1 MRVRVALCLFALLG
15 SLAACGDDRS
25 TATGG
30 PDLTATLT
38 AQPAVTAERITW
50 TYTLRNDEASAIA
63 VFNGAWGD
71 DPPEAGPVS
80 WVVAGPDDTIEVSQR
95 VFAPPPGVGLARDYM
110 QYGTVLQPGA
120 TLTGT
125 AMASRPFR
133 VNHPYKSIFD
143 PPLELPEDPSKVILC
158 VGIARAADVPGEPVP
173 TPTATALPGSSP
185 APAGPLTYYRHNQ
198 STVDNEHLVCAPPL
212 ELT

>member
-1 MRVRVALCLFALLG
+1 MRVRTGLCLVVLLA
-15 SLAACGDDRS
+15 SLAACTGDDRS
-25 TATGG
+25 TAAGG
-30 PDLTATLT
+30 PDLAATLT

-50 TYTLRNDEASAIA
+50 TYTLRNDEAAPIA

-71 DPPEAGPVS
+71 DPPDAGPVS

-95 VFAPPPGVGLARDYM
+95 VFAPPPGVGLARDFM

-133 VNHPYKSIFD
+133 VNHPYGSIFE
-143 PPLELPEDPSKVILC
+143 PPLKLPEDPSEVVLC
-158 VGIARAADVPGEPVP
+158 VGIARAADVPSEPVP
-173 TPTATALPGSSP
+173 TPTGASP
-185 APAGPLTYYRHNQ
+185 APAGPLTYYRHSQ
-198 STVDNEHLVCAPPL
+198 STVDREHLVCAPPL
-212 ELT
+212 DLP